1 MASPFM
7 NSKKYNKIII
17 NILIFVLFILPA
29 VIALYLVLFKFDLAL
44 GQFYALFGLFMLG
57 LAGLFINNMPE
68 ML

>member
-7 NSKKYNKIII
+7 NNKKYHKIII

-29 VIALYLVLFKFDLAL
+29 VIALYLVLFKIDLTFK
-44 GQFYALFGLFMLG
+44 QVEALFGLFMLG
-57 LAGLFINNMPE
+57 LVGLFINNMPE